1 MRLWRRQFGHPV
13 KCYWFACNNLPG
25 TFYIELTAHFTLGGR
40 LLPMTAMKNSTA
52 CLTLLSQLLLG
63 SERCDGRNGI
73 SGDDLAPDWAP
84 EIARTVAL
92 YARQDFGE
100 LWSLATSHHVIL
112 RSFPPLLEVM
122 LWQGKQ
128 ESHWCE
134 NAIAKERA
142 RIERAQSFLSE
153 ICEEL
158 GKAGDV
164 VVIKSLDHWPDLGND
179 LDLYTNAS
187 AADVIVTMRERFKAT
202 LDERSWGDRLA
213 GKWNFV
219 VPGLPE
225 LVEVHVSR
233 LGQTGEQVVITDSLV
248 KRSRQVQFGRYSLR
262 VPAPEDRLMICTL
275 QRMYRHFYLRLCDIV
290 DTARLVNSGAID
302 YEYLKPLAQS
312 AGLWDGLA
320 TYLVTISGYVKFYCG
335 TDLPLPPLVTSAARF
350 GNELVHFR
358 RKFLRI
364 PIFPQAAKLY
374 FTEWARLLLNGEL
387 GSTLRLSLLPGL
399 AAAAALEFK
408 LTGTDKGIW

>member
-1 MRLWRRQFGHPV
+1 
-13 KCYWFACNNLPG
+13 
-25 TFYIELTAHFTLGGR
+25 
-40 LLPMTAMKNSTA
+40 MTAMKNSTA

-63 SERCDGRNGI
+63 SERRDNLDYGTGED
-73 SGDDLAPDWAP
+73 SAPDWAP
-84 EIARTVAL
+84 EIAQTVAL

-112 RSFPPLLEVM
+112 RAFPALHEVM
-122 LWQGKQ
+122 LAQGKP
-128 ESHWCE
+128 ESQWCE
-134 NAIAKERA
+134 DAILKEKA
-142 RIERAQSFLSE
+142 RIELALSSLSA

-187 AADVIVTMRERFKAT
+187 SADVIGTMRRCFNASLEK
-202 LDERSWGDRLA
+202 RSWGDRLA
-213 GKWNFV
+213 NKWNFV
-219 VPGLPE
+219 VPGLLE

-248 KRSRQVQFGRYSLR
+248 RRSRQAQFGSYTLP
-262 VPAPEDRLMICTL
+262 VPAAEDRLMISTL
-275 QRMYRHFYLRLCDIV
+275 QRMYRHFYLRLCDIL

-302 YEYLKPLAQS
+302 YECLKPLAQS
-312 AGLWDGLA
+312 AGLWDGLT
-320 TYLVTISGYVKFYCG
+320 TYLVTVSGYVKSYSG

-374 FTEWARLLLNGEL
+374 AVEWARLLLNGEL
-387 GSTLRLSLLPGL
+387 QNTLRLSLLPGL